1 MLSTLVIF
9 TIERKGDKRESVKA
23 SQSSVVTQTNWKQS
37 VWKSSSSTDNGKIK
51 VYVNRIRIMNNTLR
65 RKLTHF

>member
-9 TIERKGDKRESVKA
+9 TIERKGDKGESVKA
-23 SQSSVVTQTNWKQS
+23 SQSSVVTQTNWKQC